1 LRTAQE
7 KMRSP
12 FGFLQNQRAAGV
24 VLVRDR
30 PNPNNNYK
38 NEKLAQPHCRDRGGI
53 DERGANRG
61 EFPPNPTPQIDQ
73 ERRRNSKSRTGT
85 PQKKMKPLQRSNN
98 EEEGAYGGE
107 GVGGVGDEHAGLA
120 DGAVPDRDALYEPG
134 RAHPLPPSLSLR
146 GWLGGE
152 RGLLGGLARTS
163 CWSSEEDRR
172 WRKGG
177 RASGLR
183 EEEGGEEAGW
193 RVVKI
198 GREGSRGQMEGG
210 AGEAGEGCGGGG
222 REAVSAPGRWVLV
235 VVGRGG

>member
-1 LRTAQE
+1 
-7 KMRSP
+7 
-12 FGFLQNQRAAGV
+12 
-24 VLVRDR
+24 
-30 PNPNNNYK
+30 
-38 NEKLAQPHCRDRGGI
+38 
-53 DERGANRG
+53 
-61 EFPPNPTPQIDQ
+61 
-73 ERRRNSKSRTGT
+73 
-85 PQKKMKPLQRSNN
+85 MKPLQRSNN

-152 RGLLGGLARTS
+152 RGLLGGLPRTS